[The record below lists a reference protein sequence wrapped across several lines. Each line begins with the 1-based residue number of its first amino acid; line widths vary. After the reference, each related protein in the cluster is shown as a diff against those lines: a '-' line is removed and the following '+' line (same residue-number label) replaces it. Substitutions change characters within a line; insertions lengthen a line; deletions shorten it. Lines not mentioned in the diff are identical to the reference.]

1 MNNVDVRYILANNL
15 RTYRI
20 AAGLT
25 AKEVGDAIGKSDK
38 TVSGWE
44 HERGQPDADMLF
56 ALCNLYQIKDISV
69 FFPDSVSSEPA
80 PRLSPAESEL
90 LSLYRSLN
98 ADGQSLVIMTARTC
112 AGNPAMQKDATG
124 ASAM

>member
-44 HERGQPDADMLF
+44 HKRGQPDADMLF

-80 PRLSPAESEL
+80 PRLSPTESEL

-98 ADGQSLVIMTARTC
+98 ADGQSLLMATARTYV
-112 AGNPAMQKDATG
+112 GNPAMQKDATG